1 MTSINRGHRR
11 LAELR
16 DEAETRRQ
24 ERTQRSPAEQLSL
37 LDQRLGVGVGAK
49 KERDQLAS
57 LLKEGATEKKT
68 ATRKRPQTESKT
80 ARSRE
85 RAKDRRSREK
95 REGKRK
101 RD

>member
-37 LDQRLGVGVGAK
+37 LDQRLGAGVGAE

-57 LLKEGATEKKT
+57 LTVEGARVKKT
-68 ATRKRPQTESKT
+68 VTRKGPERKSKSKT
-80 ARSRE
+80 SMSKE

-95 REGKRK
+95 RERK

>member
-37 LDQRLGVGVGAK
+37 LDYRLGVGVGAK

-57 LLKEGATEKKT
+57 LMEEGVKQEKTKKEK
-68 ATRKRPQTESKT
+68 PPESKSKM
-80 ARSRE
+80 SRAKE

-95 REGKRK
+95 RESKRK
-101 RD
+101 RG

>member
-1 MTSINRGHRR
+1 MTRIDRGYRR

-24 ERTQRSPAEQLSL
+24 ERTQRSPAQQLSL
-37 LDQRLGVGVGAK
+37 LDQRLGVGVGAR

-57 LLKEGATEKKT
+57 LIAEGASKKET
-68 ATRKRPQTESKT
+68 KT
-80 ARSRE
+80 GRRQEAKTKMSRE

-95 REGKRK
+95 RGSKR
-101 RD
+101 RV